1 VVFFTMQEKLKKIVK
16 KIKKCNFAPEM
27 KHIPYYIM
35 TFVLLFGGGWHDSHA
50 RESGLLWENIIHQD
64 SLSVKFDENSWDFG
78 EIAED
83 GGAVSHV
90 FTFTNISSSPVVV
103 LDVSASCG
111 CTSPSFSRKP
121 VMPNQKGEITVSFDP
136 INRPGHFSKG
146 VSVRLSTNERVTL
159 KVEGSVNPRQKSVEE
174 LYPFE
179 IGEGLRLD
187 SNFHAFSYVGRGEQ
201 ATATI
206 VVYNTSDKDAR
217 LALRPTKQSGLLR
230 VEAPQV
236 VKAQGLNKIVLTYD
250 IGAES
255 KRYGMLDDVFA
266 VSVNGI
272 KSKTLISTHA
282 IAVDK
287 FDAAIDD
294 MAAPSCELSKNFIKF
309 GSVKHS
315 QRVESSEIEIINDS
329 EAELII
335 RAVEWKSKKLEC
347 SLKAGDTLK
356 AGERRRVKLSFDSSA
371 CDYGVWVDRISII
384 TNSPER
390 PMLTVR
396 VTAIVEE

>member
-1 VVFFTMQEKLKKIVK
+1 
-16 KIKKCNFAPEM
+16 M

-35 TFVLLFGGGWHDSHA
+35 TFALLCCGVLLDSQA
-50 RESGLLWENIIHQD
+50 RESGLLFENITHQD
-64 SLSVKFDENSWDFG
+64 PLSVKFDEDSWNFG
-78 EIAED
+78 DIAED

-121 VMPNQKGEITVSFDP
+121 VMPQQKGEITVSFDP

-146 VSVRLSTNERVTL
+146 VVVRLSSNERISL
-159 KVEGSVNPRQKSVEE
+159 KVEGRVNPRQRSVEE

-179 IGEGLRLD
+179 IGDGLRLD

-201 ATATI
+201 AKATI

-230 VEAPQV
+230 VETPRV
-236 VKAQGLNKIVLTYD
+236 VRAQELNKIVLTYD
-250 IGAES
+250 IGADS

-266 VSVNGI
+266 VSVNGVE
-272 KSKTLISTHA
+272 SRTLISTHA

-287 FDAAIDD
+287 FDAAVDD
-294 MAAPSCELSKNFIKF
+294 MTVPSCELSKNFIKF
-309 GSVKHS
+309 GSVKRG
-315 QRVESSEIEIINDS
+315 QRVENSEIEIINDS

-335 RAVEWKSKKLEC
+335 RAVEWKCKELGC
-347 SLKAGDTLK
+347 SLKAGDVLK
-356 AGERRRVKLSFDSSA
+356 AGERRRVKLSLDSSA
-371 CDYGVWVDRISII
+371 CEYGVWVDRVSII
-384 TNSPER
+384 TNAPER
-390 PMLTVR
+390 PMLSVR
-396 VTAIVEE
+396 VTAIVED